1 MLEMNI
7 CFASDNNYA
16 KYMGVAI
23 ASILKNSR
31 EDEKIIF
38 HLIDGGITEENK
50 DKILYLKYIKY
61 CEIKFYT
68 PDIERYKKWFEKT
81 ILKAHYSSAMFYR
94 LSISTLIPEPE
105 KILYLDSDLV
115 VTGSLRELFEM
126 DLEDYYA
133 FVVKH
138 RISREGLKNKNDIE
152 VFSDYF
158 CSGFL
163 LINNKLWKENNIEKQ
178 FIDYYENNYKTCH
191 GDQDI
196 LNAVLKNKVKYIDEK
211 YSFFASKE
219 YHYKNPK
226 LEDAIIVQYLTP
238 EKPWMENCRS
248 SLLIDEYWKYYQY
261 TKWFMEEPIAAFQTI
276 LKQKFYDYDD
286 VRLKGN
292 WLKLFGIYSDDKVL
306 QIVILGIRINI
317 EIDYIKRRDIGRLLP
332 LKKWRDRFREK
343 FK

>member
-1 MLEMNI
+1 MIEMNI

-16 KYMGVAI
+16 PYMGTAI
-23 ASILKNSR
+23 ASVLKNSL

-38 HLIDGGITEENK
+38 HLIDGGITKENK
-50 DKILYLKYIKY
+50 EKILSLKNIKD

-68 PDIERYKKWFEKT
+68 PDIERYNDWFEKT
-81 ILKAHYSSAMFYR
+81 SVKIYFSPAMFYR
-94 LSISTLIPEPE
+94 LSISTLIPDVD

-115 VTGSLRELFEM
+115 VTGSLRELFLA
-126 DLEDYYA
+126 DLENYYA
-133 FVVKH
+133 FVIKF
-138 RISREGLKNKNDIE
+138 RKTLEMKGTYGKL
-152 VFSDYF
+152 F

-163 LINNKLWKENNIEKQ
+163 LINNKLWRENNIEQQ
-178 FIDYYENNYKTCH
+178 FIDYYEKNYKTCF

-196 LNAVLKNKVKYIDEK
+196 LNAVLEDKVKYIDEK
-211 YSFFASKE
+211 WSFLADKR
-219 YHYKNPK
+219 YHYENPK
-226 LEDAIIVQYLTP
+226 LENAIIIQYLGF
-238 EKPWMENCRS
+238 EKPWMENCRT

-261 TKWFMEEPIAAFQTI
+261 TPWFKDDPITAFQTI

-292 WLKLFGIYSDDKVL
+292 WIKLFGIYSSDKVL
-306 QIVILGIRINI
+306 QIVIFGIQINI
-317 EIDYIKRRDIGRLLP
+317 KIDYVKRRDIGRLFP